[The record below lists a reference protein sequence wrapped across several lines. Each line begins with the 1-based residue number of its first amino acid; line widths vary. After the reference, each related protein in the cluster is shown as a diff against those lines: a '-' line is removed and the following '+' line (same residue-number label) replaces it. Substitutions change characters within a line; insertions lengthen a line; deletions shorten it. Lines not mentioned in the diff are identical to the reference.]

1 MPLQIGDIAPH
12 LEVETTECPVRF
24 HSWID
29 YRGLRSGQRQRVA
42 QHVIRHPQAARAQAS
57 HDLGGAGMRTLL
69 AAAAIIRAL
78 AKAVIAAAG
87 KWWRAHTIRRARIA
101 AIRELHALDD
111 HTLRDIGVSRS
122 EIEWVVVYGRDAPPW
137 ASPARGRGSA
147 KEGFVGQPSGPAES
161 RTSKSK
167 DTQQRNLQIPSCAVA
182 PSPTGTAGGGVSKKS
197 RNFGTK
203 MARLF
208 EPVRH
213 RRAIQ
218 SDGEVNY

>member
-1 MPLQIGDIAPH
+1 MTLQIRDVAPH

-29 YRGLRSGQRQRVA
+29 YRGLRSDQRQSVA
-42 QHVIRHPQAARAQAS
+42 QHVISHPQAARAQAS

-87 KWWRAHTIRRARIA
+87 KWWRTHTIRRAHIA

-111 HTLRDIGVSRS
+111 RTLRDIGVSRS
-122 EIEWVVVYGRDAPPW
+122 EIEWVVVYGRDAPACW
-137 ASPARGRGSA
+137 ASPAPGGGSA
-147 KEGFVGQPSGPAES
+147 KEEFVGPPSG
-161 RTSKSK
+161 
-167 DTQQRNLQIPSCAVA
+167 
-182 PSPTGTAGGGVSKKS
+182 
-197 RNFGTK
+197 
-203 MARLF
+203 
-208 EPVRH
+208 PVRH